1 MKNIKKYFFSFANS
15 PIFHIIRSIIV
26 YRNMEFLFWNQ
37 IASFE
42 AITILLCVAL
52 IWAIFLYD
60 GYLFLARIIW
70 VLTPRKEYI
79 KEKLAEQGLEEKT
92 EIPLSVQDILAKEET
107 RLEEES
113 IRSPLEEENI
123 TGDTGDKTDEGAI
136 SDQTDDTTPIP
147 EKEALSTEDELHKD
161 DSINERDESIEILPK
176 DTAEELIDTPEESA
190 IIESSPDSDS
200 SEESKYEAMKEDE
213 IEGSSMDVELQE
225 VIVDDTSIEE
235 NSVETEGIPT
245 EDPIPEKIAEESEVR
260 NTDDT
265 LALEGL
271 RVEDVFTEETP
282 KEIES
287 PETDTTTYIPPPKR
301 VIPEAVKPAPSQPQ
315 LSPEKRDKLVEI
327 TNTVRTFIARGHIVE
342 ARALIIE
349 WLSISKNHRDLNVIL
364 AELYERDHAFEKAEF
379 IYKDLAHFYPDD
391 AELIMHL
398 ANTLAM
404 QHKYRVSYELYKKVL
419 SLAWETEEI
428 LYTLTHLASEL
439 WEIDDTYEYARSYT
453 KQYPKNPEILWLLSQ
468 SQIATGR
475 RKDAIETL
483 IKLKNLTPYSQEIVD
498 LIGKL
503 VTEEEMA
510 GNFGGEK

>member
-1 MKNIKKYFFSFANS
+1 
-15 PIFHIIRSIIV
+15 
-26 YRNMEFLFWNQ
+26 MEFLFWNQ

-42 AITILLCVAL
+42 AITVLLCVAL

-60 GYLFLARIIW
+60 GYLFIARLIG

-79 KEKLAEQGLEEKT
+79 KEKSIEDVSTPEVPPITLEEIEEVIEKEQLSWEWET
-92 EIPLSVQDILAKEET
+92 RKEEGTAVTSPEISENKEEEILQENISGDTENNAHTITNTPHTVGEEWLLSSTETPDTDDAKSDKNVLEMTETDTTLVEGDGSIGESEAREISEVPWAMEPLIQEEQVEEVPEAETTEQSVIEQNDEQWIEQEIPEELVNT
-107 RLEEES
+107 
-113 IRSPLEEENI
+113 I
-123 TGDTGDKTDEGAI
+123 DTLTP
-136 SDQTDDTTPIP
+136 TTE
-147 EKEALSTEDELHKD
+147 EKEIESNDED
-161 DSINERDESIEILPK
+161 
-176 DTAEELIDTPEESA
+176 TSA
-190 IIESSPDSDS
+190 I
-200 SEESKYEAMKEDE
+200 ED
-213 IEGSSMDVELQE
+213 
-225 VIVDDTSIEE
+225 
-235 NSVETEGIPT
+235 
-245 EDPIPEKIAEESEVR
+245 
-260 NTDDT
+260 
-265 LALEGL
+265 L
-271 RVEDVFTEETP
+271 RVEDVLREASP
-282 KEIES
+282 KEEIASSSED
-287 PETDTTTYIPPPKR
+287 EDTYTPPPKR
-301 VIPEAVKPAPSQPQ
+301 VVQEAPKNTVPTQPQ
-315 LSPEKRDKLVEI
+315 ISPEKRDKLVEI
-327 TNTVRTFIARGHIVE
+327 TNNVRTLIARGHIID
-342 ARALIIE
+342 ARTLIIE
-349 WLSISKNHRDLNVIL
+349 WLSISKNHRDLNIIL

-439 WEIDDTYEYARSYT
+439 WETDDTYEYARIYT

-468 SQIATGR
+468 SQIATDR